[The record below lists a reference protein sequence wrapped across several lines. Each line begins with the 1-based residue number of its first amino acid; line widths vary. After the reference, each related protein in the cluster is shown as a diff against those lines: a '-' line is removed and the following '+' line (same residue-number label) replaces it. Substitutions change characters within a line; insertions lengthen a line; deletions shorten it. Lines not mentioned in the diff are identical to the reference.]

1 MKMGLLKTKTT
12 TPLCFFNRLDNPFMS
27 ESYPLL
33 LKQLEALLSAEQDL
47 QANAA
52 NLSAFLYHNLEQVNW
67 LGFYYQQ
74 GEQLVLGP
82 FHGQPAC
89 TRLEIGKGVCG
100 TAFANKATEVVK
112 DVHAFDGHV
121 ACDAASES
129 EIVVPF
135 YTEQICG
142 VLDVDSPILNR
153 FGDAEKNFFEKV
165 VDVFVKSLKK
175 L

>member
-1 MKMGLLKTKTT
+1 
-12 TPLCFFNRLDNPFMS
+12 MS

-33 LKQLEALLSAEQDL
+33 LKQLEALLSVEHDV

-52 NLSAFLYHNLEQVNW
+52 NLSALLYHNLEQVNW

-100 TAFANKATEVVK
+100 TAFANCKTEVVA
-112 DVHAFDGHV
+112 DVHQFDGHV

-129 EIVVPF
+129 EIVIPF
-135 YTEQICG
+135 YTQQING

-153 FGDAEKNFFEKV
+153 FGDAEKDFFEAV
-165 VDVFVKSLKK
+165 VLIFVDSICKN
-175 L
+175 